1 MSANTEL
8 DRVFG
13 GEDGHSPIRFEEVV
27 LTIDP
32 AALRRRAAIVA
43 LRQAAPMEPVGFGW
57 HDFAVLLS
65 TSFAALVGFVIVFG
79 LFVALVTR

>member
-13 GEDGHSPIRFEEVV
+13 GEDGYSPIRFEERVGYI
-27 LTIDP
+27 TP
-32 AALRRRAAIVA
+32 MRRRAVVA
-43 LRQAAPMEPVGFGW
+43 LRQAEPMEPVRFDW
-57 HDFAVLLS
+57 HDFRVLVS
-65 TSFAALVGFVIVFG
+65 TSFAALVGVVIVIG